1 MEVTVSDQRV
11 KVEEL
16 AMPHRS
22 GTLLSTCAAVA
33 ALVVAAGCDPGT
45 AGDASS
51 AGPSKNT
58 TVSASPVPSISKQVP
73 ASVAKTG
80 TLRVGVAVGSPPDE
94 FQDENGQLVGWEVDL
109 VKTSAQVLGLKV
121 KFSEASFD
129 SLIPGLQANR
139 YDLAIGQF
147 GVTGDREKVVD
158 FVTTLSANELFAAKS
173 GSNIKVR
180 TLGDL
185 CDHSV
190 ATTRGSREFEF
201 AKQQNPKCKA
211 AGKKPI
217 DVKVFDD
224 SNKASLALM
233 SGRADVYWLGST
245 AVQYFVRT
253 THGQAKVVG
262 HYLDPN
268 PLGIALQKDS
278 SLSKPVQEAMQH
290 NIGDG
295 TYHKVLDKWGLTNGA
310 IKTSEVNPSVSAN

>member
-1 MEVTVSDQRV
+1 MRRRT
-11 KVEEL
+11 
-16 AMPHRS
+16 

-33 ALVVAAGCDPGT
+33 ALVLGTGCDAGTT
-45 AGDASS
+45 AGTSS

-58 TVSASPVPSISKQVP
+58 TLSASPVPSITKQVP

-94 FQDENGQLVGWEVDL
+94 FQDEHGQLVGWEVDL
-109 VKTSAQVLGLKV
+109 VRTSAQVLGLKV
-121 KFSEASFD
+121 KFTEAPFD
-129 SLIPGLQANR
+129 SLIPGLQADR

-147 GVTGDREKVVD
+147 GVTGEREKVVD

-173 GSNIKVR
+173 NSNIHVR
-180 TLGDL
+180 TLADL
-185 CDHSV
+185 CGHSV
-190 ATTRGSREFEF
+190 ATTRGSREVEF
-201 AKQQNPKCKA
+201 AKQQDPKCVA

-233 SGRADVYWLGST
+233 SGRADLFWLGST

-253 THGQAKVVG
+253 TRGQAKIVG

-268 PLGIALQKDS
+268 PLGIALQKGS
-278 SLSKPVQEAMQH
+278 PLGKPVQAAMQH
-290 NIGDG
+290 NIDGG
-295 TYHKVLDKWGLTNGA
+295 TYHEVLDKWGLKNDA
-310 IKTSEVNPSVSAN
+310 IKTAEINPSVSAN

>member
-1 MEVTVSDQRV
+1 MRTRT
-11 KVEEL
+11 
-16 AMPHRS
+16 
-22 GTLLSTCAAVA
+22 GTFLSTCATVV
-33 ALVVAAGCDPGT
+33 ALVVAVGCDAGT
-45 AGDASS
+45 AGDTSS

-58 TVSASPVPSISKQVP
+58 TVSASPVPSITKQVP
-73 ASVAKTG
+73 ASLAKTG

-94 FQDENGQLVGWEVDL
+94 FQDEHGQLVGWEVDL

-147 GVTGDREKVVD
+147 GVTGEREKVVD

-180 TLGDL
+180 TLADL
-185 CDHSV
+185 CGHSV
-190 ATTRGSREFEF
+190 ATTRGSREVEF
-201 AKQQNPKCKA
+201 AKQQDPKCAA
-211 AGKKPI
+211 AGKKPVDI
-217 DVKVFDD
+217 KVFDD

-233 SGRADVYWLGST
+233 SGRAELYWLGST
-245 AVQYFVRT
+245 AVQYFVQT
-253 THGQAKVVG
+253 THGQAKIVG

-268 PLGIALQKDS
+268 PLGMALQKDS
-278 SLSKPVQEAMQH
+278 PLSKPMCAAMQH
-290 NIGDG
+290 NIDDA

-310 IKTSEVNPSVSAN
+310 IKTAKVNPHVSAN